1 MPRAL
6 LSVSDKSGLLP
17 FARELV
23 RRGWTIL
30 STGGTARALRE
41 AAIPVTEVSEIT
53 GHPEI
58 MDGRVK
64 TLHPAVHAGLLGRA
78 GHSGDREQMSA
89 LGYEPID
96 LLAVNLY
103 PFRETIARSGVT
115 LDEAIEQIDIGGPA
129 MLRSAAKNHAR
140 VWVVVDPADYPR
152 VLAALDQDAAEQARL
167 RRELAARVFAHTS
180 SYDAAI
186 TSYLGGPEEGD
197 EGELPGSITL
207 ALERVQA
214 LRYGENPGQRAA
226 FYREAGQ
233 ARGLGAMREG
243 ALLQQPP
250 RRGGRA
256 ADDRCLGGG

>member
-1 MPRAL
+1 
-6 LSVSDKSGLLP
+6 
-17 FARELV
+17 
-23 RRGWTIL
+23 
-30 STGGTARALRE
+30 
-41 AAIPVTEVSEIT
+41 
-53 GHPEI
+53 
-58 MDGRVK
+58 
-64 TLHPAVHAGLLGRA
+64 
-78 GHSGDREQMSA
+78 MSA

-167 RRELAARVFAHTS
+167 RRELAARVFAHAS

-233 ARGLGAMREG
+233 ARGLGAMRQLHGKELSFNNLLDVEG
-243 ALLQQPP
+243 ALLTI
-250 RRGGRA
+250 GAWAEDDIA
-256 ADDRCLGGG
+256 ACAIIKHTTPCGLAVGSSPEEAYRKALSTDPTSAFGS